1 MFELSD
7 DVKMSPCKIMQLQ
20 DLGKCTYEAYE
31 VDWYTYRQ
39 KYTYNIFIP
48 HVGTYRYLSST
59 VIVSL
64 EWNAY

>member
-20 DLGKCTYEAYE
+20 DLGKCTYE

-39 KYTYNIFIP
+39 KYTYNIFT

-59 VIVSL
+59 VPNS
-64 EWNAY
+64 